1 MPEHGKDIK
10 SISEQKRL
18 QDLNAQKHVGQAPA
32 GLKLSYYF
40 KFVFCFYMRL
50 PWGCFLLLDKKGLD
64 IIMLDVIQISE
75 ETKML
80 LKLFLCFTLIPV
92 IELYLLI
99 KVGTIIGGFNT
110 ILLVILT
117 GFLGAWLARIEGMN
131 TMMKLK
137 MNLQQGLMPAEE
149 LIDAVIIF
157 GAGLVLITP
166 GLITD
171 VCGLL
176 LLWPLTRNKFKQFL
190 RKKFDEMQLKGNIN
204 ITRFH

>member
-1 MPEHGKDIK
+1 
-10 SISEQKRL
+10 
-18 QDLNAQKHVGQAPA
+18 
-32 GLKLSYYF
+32 
-40 KFVFCFYMRL
+40 
-50 PWGCFLLLDKKGLD
+50 
-64 IIMLDVIQISE
+64 MLDSVQISE

-99 KVGTIIGGFNT
+99 KVGTVIGGFNT

-131 TMMKLK
+131 TMMKLR
-137 MNLQQGLMPAEE
+137 MNINQGLMPAEE

-157 GAGLVLITP
+157 VAGVVLITP

-171 VCGLL
+171 VFGLL
-176 LLWPLTRNKFKQFL
+176 LLWPVTRNKFKQFL
-190 RKKFDEMQLKGNIN
+190 RKKFDEMQLQGNIN